1 MEHLST
7 VRGSVYFLL
16 KKSKVVAMFLLHVC
30 LLLTTC
36 VIIEADYIGYPR
48 EGYGYYPGY
57 GTYRTAYKD
66 YSGDAQGNYYAYP
79 KYNYDYSVND
89 PHTGDH
95 KTAWE
100 VRDGDVVRGA
110 YSVAEADGTT
120 RLVEYTADK
129 LSGFKAVV
137 KRIGQ
142 PYHTEVYPKQY
153 EAVHTYSYQ

>member
-1 MEHLST
+1 
-7 VRGSVYFLL
+7 
-16 KKSKVVAMFLLHVC
+16 MFLLHVC

-66 YSGDAQGNYYAYP
+66 YSGDAQGNYY
-79 KYNYDYSVND
+79 KYR
-89 PHTGDH
+89 TI
-95 KTAWE
+95 
-100 VRDGDVVRGA
+100 GA

-153 EAVHTYSYQ
+153 ETVHTYSYQ